1 MMRPEL
7 EWLRGMRDRWE
18 AVAHKWNVWVLGY
31 NPERQRELMS
41 LAGLRDADW
50 RTLTALLFSFL
61 GLMTLILLAWSLRR
75 LARPD
80 PVQKAWRA
88 FCQKLAKR
96 GVERAAHEG
105 PRDYAV
111 RAARAIPAAR
121 GSILRIGALYIG
133 LRYGAQPTPMAR
145 CACADWCEL
154 IRLLLLLLILPATA
168 GPTPSGPRCR
178 PSCASW
184 SSATGSSS
192 ELKRVF
198 ARVKRADPVLEA
210 ISRPAE
216 RVRTWEEYRT
226 ALLTERRGRGP
237 RVLEEVPAHSRARR
251 EEVRGGA
258 GIRGGDH
265 RRRDLLRAQHRQ
277 LARGGCAH
285 HARLRL
291 PAAPSFFRNELEQYL
306 LFARNAGVDV
316 FSVRGS
322 YAGAIGL
329 PQFMP
334 SSTRAYA
341 VDFDGN
347 GHIDLQKSRSD
358 AIGSVANFLKVHGW
372 QRDADVLVNARVAG
386 DAWRPFAEGL
396 GRSIRWSRCA
406 RPASSSSRRPRGAGG
421 AGRAG
426 ERRAPERLP
435 RGIAQFLRHHAT
447 TAARSTP
454 PRWRT
459 SRALRQGYDL
469 GR

>member
-1 MMRPEL
+1 M
-7 EWLRGMRDRWE
+7 
-18 AVAHKWNVWVLGY
+18 
-31 NPERQRELMS
+31 
-41 LAGLRDADW
+41 
-50 RTLTALLFSFL
+50 
-61 GLMTLILLAWSLRR
+61 
-75 LARPD
+75 
-80 PVQKAWRA
+80 
-88 FCQKLAKR
+88 
-96 GVERAAHEG
+96 
-105 PRDYAV
+105 
-111 RAARAIPAAR
+111 
-121 GSILRIGALYIG
+121 
-133 LRYGAQPTPMAR
+133 
-145 CACADWCEL
+145 

-168 GPTPSGPRCR
+168 WGSYAER
-178 PSCASW
+178 PEVQ
-184 SSATGSSS
+184 TFMRELVKRHGFVES

-226 ALLTERRGRGP
+226 ALLTERRVAEGLEFWKKYRRTLERAERKYGVAPEYVVAIIGVETFYGRNTGNWRVVDALTTLAFDYPP
-237 RVLEEVPAHSRARR
+237 RS
-251 EEVRGGA
+251 
-258 GIRGGDH
+258 
-265 RRRDLLRAQHRQ
+265 
-277 LARGGCAH
+277 
-285 HARLRL
+285 
-291 PAAPSFFRNELEQYL
+291 SFFRNELEQYL

-396 GRSIRWSRCA
+396 EPKHSMVALREAGIEFDSPQPAGAPVVLVELASGA
-406 RPASSSSRRPRGAGG
+406 RPSDFRVG
-421 AGRAG
+421 
-426 ERRAPERLP
+426 
-435 RGIAQFLRHHAT
+435 LRNFYVITRYNRSAFY
-447 TAARSTP
+447 AAAVADLA
-454 PRWRT
+454 
-459 SRALRQGYDL
+459 RALRQGYDL